1 MSEMTTA
8 DILDLALK
16 KEQTA
21 YRFYDRMLSQT
32 KVKLL
37 TDLLLQLREEE
48 QKHVVMVQK
57 KITQMNLG

>member
-1 MSEMTTA
+1 MSELTPV

-32 KVKLL
+32 KVKML
-37 TDLLLQLREEE
+37 TDLLLQLKEEE
-48 QKHVVMVQK
+48 QKHVIMVRK
-57 KITQMNLG
+57 KIAQMNLG